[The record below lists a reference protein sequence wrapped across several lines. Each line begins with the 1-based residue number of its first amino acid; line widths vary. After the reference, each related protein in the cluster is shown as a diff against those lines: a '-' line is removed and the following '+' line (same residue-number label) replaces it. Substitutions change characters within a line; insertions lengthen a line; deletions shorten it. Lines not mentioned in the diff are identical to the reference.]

1 MSTKLLSIECGFDVI
16 KIVELEYNSRKK
28 NSVKIDNIICLATP
42 KGAVTQTGLYEL
54 ETLALSIKTALT
66 ENKIKTKDCI
76 FIINSENIHARRVTI
91 PSQPN
96 TIKLLE
102 VLKATVEDSKVF
114 PIDLQGNILSYVEL
128 EKIQINKDDNTDSK
142 ASKDKS
148 LVGSKEDS
156 ISVENIDDILEVE
169 EFDDIDDS
177 NTSTSQNKSKKAK
190 NTKKPKANK
199 PKAQKNVVYQ
209 QSVMGFIAPE
219 SFIKSYLELG
229 NMLNLRIKSIDYSGN
244 SVYNFIATKDLYRT
258 GSFLVVHITDYNCIM
273 TTIQDGIMIGQR
285 STEYCYGH
293 FANLLLSR
301 NKLFD
306 NVSTVDEVFQYFTKM
321 DFFNMSD
328 KDIDALPLTDLDK
341 EDYAKIRDDVE
352 DSFIN
357 LFNRISSFI
366 NQYRTT
372 YNKNIDRIIFVNE
385 RESFPDISES
395 IRVNT
400 GIETETLHITDDIF
414 DINRSNTQILVYDD
428 AKAKY
433 TISSEEFNLI
443 SVIGSLGSYINS
455 VNFNILDSE
464 FQRNK
469 EITNRA
475 CVGIL
480 LGVATICVAYGLHM
494 LYDYANVMGK
504 NQKLKIDISN
514 ATQAQE
520 IYNNFIESDYARE
533 SIETFEAQ
541 NITKLNELDIIFD
554 NIENVVPTGL
564 IEITSIVCDED
575 TITLSITAK
584 DKDAVGQFVQS
595 LETIQYFAKY
605 DEEGI
610 ETTGNVDIVSM
621 VDSYTTDDTVEREI
635 TTTIV
640 CTFSKPIEEEWI
652 PPVTDTTDETTSVS

>member
-1 MSTKLLSIECGFDVI
+1 ML
-16 KIVELEYNSRKK
+16 
-28 NSVKIDNIICLATP
+28 
-42 KGAVTQTGLYEL
+42 
-54 ETLALSIKTALT
+54 
-66 ENKIKTKDCI
+66 CI
-76 FIINSENIHARRVTI
+76 S
-91 PSQPN
+91 
-96 TIKLLE
+96 
-102 VLKATVEDSKVF
+102 
-114 PIDLQGNILSYVEL
+114 
-128 EKIQINKDDNTDSK
+128 
-142 ASKDKS
+142 
-148 LVGSKEDS
+148 
-156 ISVENIDDILEVE
+156 
-169 EFDDIDDS
+169 
-177 NTSTSQNKSKKAK
+177 
-190 NTKKPKANK
+190 
-199 PKAQKNVVYQ
+199 
-209 QSVMGFIAPE
+209 
-219 SFIKSYLELG
+219 
-229 NMLNLRIKSIDYSGN
+229 
-244 SVYNFIATKDLYRT
+244 
-258 GSFLVVHITDYNCIM
+258 
-273 TTIQDGIMIGQR
+273 
-285 STEYCYGH
+285 
-293 FANLLLSR
+293 
-301 NKLFD
+301 
-306 NVSTVDEVFQYFTKM
+306 
-321 DFFNMSD
+321 
-328 KDIDALPLTDLDK
+328 
-341 EDYAKIRDDVE
+341 
-352 DSFIN
+352 
-357 LFNRISSFI
+357 
-366 NQYRTT
+366 
-372 YNKNIDRIIFVNE
+372 
-385 RESFPDISES
+385 
-395 IRVNT
+395 
-400 GIETETLHITDDIF
+400 
-414 DINRSNTQILVYDD
+414 
-428 AKAKY
+428 KY

-533 SIETFEAQ
+533 SIENFEAQ

-575 TITLSITAK
+575 AITLSITAK